1 MLEAFD
7 EEPGVQGER
16 LELLAVIRGL
26 EALDQPS
33 RVTLVTSS
41 RGVSRGLRFGLAEWR
56 TNNWQWE
63 RFGRRVPVKNHDLWQ
78 RVDRALQFH
87 RVECRTWRIDQ
98 AHTAAE
104 GQELS
109 ERPTR
114 VPEQGLARIETVA
127 KIVSRQSFDWFQSLA
142 AWGHPNHSPT

>member
-1 MLEAFD
+1 MTNLEAVATGRWHFHLESFDGDTVLEASD

-16 LELLAVIRGL
+16 LELLALIRGL

-78 RVDRALQFH
+78 RVDRALKFH
-87 RVECRTWRIDQ
+87 HVECRTWRIDQ
-98 AHTAAE
+98 AHTSAA
-104 GQELS
+104 GK
-109 ERPTR
+109 P
-114 VPEQGLARIETVA
+114 A
-127 KIVSRQSFDWFQSLA
+127 F
-142 AWGHPNHSPT
+142 